1 MPTVAA
7 EFSAAPESSAAFLRE
22 SLTHVVGISII
33 LKQASCPG
41 AAELGRIGFPAVR
54 GSVKAEH
61 SIGMKVCDLTQ
72 FYSPFSGGVRRY
84 LEEKRRFCQ
93 RHGHEHILIVPGPKT
108 ERLEE
113 DRARTYFLRAPL
125 ISRTSRYRALFDLN
139 AVEQI
144 LEREQPEILETSDPY
159 QIAWKALASGEALRI
174 PVAGFYHSHF
184 PEAYMRTAAK
194 YIGETAEKI
203 VMEVARHYVRAL
215 YNGFLATFVPSEAL
229 ASVLKSWGVNNTVVV
244 ELGVRTEV
252 FHPEKD
258 KIATRAALNVPSDR
272 FLLLYVGRLAPEKN
286 IKTLLL
292 AFEQLCQSEPETF
305 HLLVVG
311 DGPSRERL
319 MLLEKETRSVTW
331 LRYCADPAALAKIYR
346 AADLFVHPG
355 VQETFGL
362 VALESQA
369 CGIPVIGIRGSYL
382 DRIIFTDQSH
392 WAAENSSG
400 SLADGIRKMMQSN
413 LEELGAQAS
422 ERVASRYSWE
432 NVFHRM
438 FDIYARIR
446 I

>member
-1 MPTVAA
+1 
-7 EFSAAPESSAAFLRE
+7 
-22 SLTHVVGISII
+22 
-33 LKQASCPG
+33 
-41 AAELGRIGFPAVR
+41 
-54 GSVKAEH
+54 
-61 SIGMKVCDLTQ
+61 MKVCDLTQ

-84 LEEKRRFCQ
+84 LEEKRRFCE

-108 ERLEE
+108 EKLEE

-144 LEREQPEILETSDPY
+144 LEREKPEILETSDPY

-174 PVAGFYHSHF
+174 PVVGFYHSHF

-194 YIGETAEKI
+194 YFGETAEAV
-203 VMEVARHYVRAL
+203 VMEIARHYVRAL
-215 YNGFLATFVPSEAL
+215 YNRFRATFVPSEAL
-229 ASVLKSWGVNNTVVV
+229 AAVLKSWGLKNGVIV

-252 FHPEKD
+252 FHPGKD
-258 KIATRAALNVPSDR
+258 KMATREELRVPSDR
-272 FLLLYVGRLAPEKN
+272 FLLLYVGRLAPDKN
-286 IKTLLL
+286 IRTLFQ
-292 AFEQLCQSEPETF
+292 AFEELCRYQPGMF

-319 MLLEKETRSVTW
+319 MTLRKETRSVTW
-331 LRYCADPAALAKIYR
+331 LRYCSDPVALAKIYR
-346 AADLFVHPG
+346 AADLFVHPS

-369 CGIPVIGIRGSYL
+369 CGVPVIGIRGSYL

-392 WAAENSSG
+392 WAADNSSS
-400 SLADGIRKMMQSN
+400 SLAEAIRKMKQSD
-413 LEELGAQAS
+413 LQQLGHQAS
-422 ERVASRYSWE
+422 GRVATRYSWE

-438 FDIYARIR
+438 FDIYAQIR
-446 I
+446 V